1 MDLTGKKRAFVDA
14 VLAGKSNKEA
24 AVLAGYSAKTAS
36 AAGSRLAKDK
46 EVVAYLKARI
56 ADMARVDDQVD
67 DDAPP
72 APSPSDHRL
81 SPAVPIVWTDPLAF
95 LRVVMN
101 HEHTDLKHRINAAKA
116 MLPYEL
122 AKKSDIGKKE
132 EREQFS
138 LIAEQGSDWA
148 GLLQ

>member
-14 VLAGKSNKEA
+14 VLSGKSNKEA
-24 AVLAGYSAKTAS
+24 AILAGYSAKTAS

-46 EVVAYLKARI
+46 EIAAYLKVRI
-56 ADMARVDDQVD
+56 TEMAKADAKAEDDSSPV
-67 DDAPP
+67 
-72 APSPSDHRL
+72 PSPNDFRL
-81 SPAVPIVWTDPLAF
+81 NPSLPIVWTDPLAF
-95 LRVVMN
+95 LRAVMN
-101 HEHTDLKHRINAAKA
+101 HEYTDLKHRINAAKA

-122 AKKSDIGKKE
+122 AKKGDIGKKE